1 MNMHAPMTPSQI
13 MFAERA
19 KAARAR
25 MANAAKNA
33 PSVSADKQAVVRV
46 VRVVRNVAAPTVRMP
61 AVAHVPKAA
70 KPKWLRIVERVA
82 AEHGT
87 SVREIMSSS
96 RYKSTNIARQAVYFA
111 LRNETGLSYPEIG
124 KRIGGRDHSSVMHG
138 RRMHMLRM
146 GLLNG

>member
-1 MNMHAPMTPSQI
+1 MNMQMTPSQI
-13 MFAERA
+13 LFAERA

-25 MANAAKNA
+25 MAAAAKVA
-33 PSVSADKQAVVRV
+33 PDRPVDKPEVVRV
-46 VRVVRNVAAPTVRMP
+46 VRVARD
-61 AVAHVPKAA
+61 AVAPIVRKQAASSQPVA
-70 KPKWLRIVERVA
+70 KPRWRMIVERVA

-124 KRIGGRDHSSVMHG
+124 KRIGGRDHSSVIHG
-138 RRMHMLRM
+138 VRMHMLRM
-146 GLLNG
+146 GLQNG